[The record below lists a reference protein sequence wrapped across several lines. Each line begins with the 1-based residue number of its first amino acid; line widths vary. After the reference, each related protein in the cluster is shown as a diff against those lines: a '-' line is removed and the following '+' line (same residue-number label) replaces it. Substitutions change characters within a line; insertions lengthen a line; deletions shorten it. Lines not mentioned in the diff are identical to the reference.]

1 MQEKT
6 YEILIFNLAQKSSAL
21 SGYKPVFYCLVRTGH
36 RAQSDERDFS
46 DRNCP
51 FLCLQNEGCSNLSLF
66 CSSDSIKYMLL
77 YFFIEKEYQEL
88 TLANNDQGS
97 ADTRLG
103 NIQKSTSK

>member
-1 MQEKT
+1 M
-6 YEILIFNLAQKSSAL
+6 AQKSSAL
-21 SGYKPVFYCLVRTGH
+21 SGYKSVFYCLVRTGH
-36 RAQSDERDFS
+36 RAQSDERD
-46 DRNCP
+46 RNCL